1 MARQADDVTRFTD
14 NFTRL
19 LGMHGLSQHFAAQL
33 LGVSAAT
40 MSAWMNG
47 KATPS
52 LSRAIGIADLFG
64 ISTDRLMGAEFVD
77 LLEHELA
84 DPERFEKVDAR
95 IRRGARPLKAV

>member
-1 MARQADDVTRFTD
+1 MARQADDATRFTD

-19 LGMHGLSQHFAAQL
+19 LGMHGLSQHFAAQV

-52 LSRAIGIADLFG
+52 LSRAIAISELFE
-64 ISTDRLMGAEFVD
+64 IPTQRLMGAEFVE
-77 LLEHELA
+77 LLDQELA
-84 DPERFEKVDAR
+84 DPERFKRVEAR
-95 IRRGARPLKAV
+95 IQRKARPLKAV

>member
-1 MARQADDVTRFTD
+1 MARETQDNPRFTD

-19 LGMHGLSQHFAAQL
+19 LGLHGLSQHFAAQL

-47 KATPS
+47 KSTPS
-52 LSRAIGIADLFG
+52 LSKAIAISELFQ
-64 ISTDRLMGAEFVD
+64 IPTQRLMGAEFVD

-84 DPERFEKVDAR
+84 DSERFKAVDAR